1 VLTIAGAPILMRYR
15 NNARVM
21 GFVRGVTVAV
31 VGVLAGTTYLV
42 GRPVI
47 GDVLTGVLLV
57 AAVLATRSLK
67 KIPNHALVVGGA
79 IVGLIAYPLL
89 RPTWMP

>member
-1 VLTIAGAPILMRYR
+1 
-15 NNARVM
+15 M

-47 GDVLTGVLLV
+47 GDLLTLALLV
-57 AAVLATRSLK
+57 AAIAATRLTK
-67 KIPNHALVVGGA
+67 KIPDQALVVGGA

-89 RPTWMP
+89 RPTWIQ

>member
-1 VLTIAGAPILMRYR
+1 MRYGKNR
-15 NNARVM
+15 RVT

-47 GDVLTGVLLV
+47 GDVLTLLLLV
-57 AAVLATRSLK
+57 AALAVTRLFK
-67 KIPNHALVVGGA
+67 KVPDQVLVVGGA
-79 IVGLIAYPLL
+79 VVGLIAYPLL
-89 RPTWMP
+89 RPTWM

>member
-1 VLTIAGAPILMRYR
+1 
-15 NNARVM
+15 M

-47 GDVLTGVLLV
+47 GDVLTLVLLV
-57 AAVLATRSLK
+57 LAIVVTRLVK
-67 KIPNHALVVGGA
+67 AIPDQVLVVGGA
-79 IVGLIAYPLL
+79 VIGLIAYPLL
-89 RPTWMP
+89 RPAWMH